1 MKKKKVLISGTG
13 TIGEPLIGLLCDFKE
28 ELNIEEVLFYK
39 RTPLKEE
46 ISKVDSLVSRG
57 AKLVATDLAAATS
70 FGAIGN
76 NASMVLKRALEIADV
91 VVDCTPAGNRNR
103 DDLYLE
109 AAEVRPEMAFIAQG
123 SEKGFGLPYAYGIND
138 NALVESKS
146 KFSQVVSCN
155 THNIA
160 CLIKTFGSISP
171 VIDSDFVC
179 IRRANDIS
187 QDKDFI
193 SSPNAGSHT
202 DEMYGTHHARDVA
215 DLFRTLGYDTPV
227 YSSAL
232 KTNTQYMHTVR
243 FSIEVQGSPNIRQIV
258 DALQGNKFI
267 AMTYKKSS
275 NKVFSFGRDH
285 GYYGRIFNQTVIPL
299 NSLTLKQDPTKN
311 TTKIIGFCFTPQD
324 GNSLLSSMAAVA
336 RHTWGPDY
344 VERLAFLDKLLFK
357 LI

>member
-1 MKKKKVLISGTG
+1 MEKTVLVSGTG
-13 TIGEPLIGLLCDFKE
+13 TIGEPLIGLLCDFKK
-28 ELNIEEVLFYK
+28 ELNVKDVLFYK

-46 ISKVDSLVSRG
+46 ISKVESLISRG
-57 AKLVATDLAAATS
+57 AHLVATDLSSATA
-70 FGAIGN
+70 FGSIGN
-76 NASMVLKRALEIADV
+76 SVSMVLKRALEIADV

-109 AAEVRPEMAFIAQG
+109 AAERRPEMSFIAQG
-123 SEKGFGLPYAYGIND
+123 SEKGFGMPYAFGIND
-138 NALVESKS
+138 SALIESKS

-155 THNIA
+155 THNIS
-160 CLIKTFGSISP
+160 CLLKTFGSVSP
-171 VIDSDFVC
+171 VVDSDFVC

-193 SSPNAGSHT
+193 SSPSAGSHT
-202 DEMYGTHHARDVA
+202 DEIYGTHHARDVA
-215 DLFRTLGYDTPV
+215 DLFRTLGEDVPV

-232 KTNTQYMHTVR
+232 KVNTQYMHTIR
-243 FSIEVQGSPNIRQIV
+243 FSIEVQGRPNIRQVV
-258 DALQGNKFI
+258 DALQGNEFI
-267 AMTYKKSS
+267 ALTYKKTS

-299 NSLTLKQDPTKN
+299 NSISLKTNPQKE
-311 TTKIIGFCFTPQD
+311 TTKIVGFCFTPQD

-336 RHTWGPDY
+336 RNTWGKDY
-344 VERLAFLDKLLFK
+344 LTKMSFVENLLFK